1 MSQQINL
8 FNPAFEKQKQV
19 LAAATMAQGLLLIL
33 LMGVGL
39 AWYGARQVAM
49 LERAAAQSKAQL
61 AVREARRTKVL
72 ANYPVR
78 AKDPAIGHA
87 LAQAEAERSALLAA
101 QKALQGGSLGNTQ
114 GYSAYFRAF
123 ANRKVD
129 GLWLTGASIVG
140 ADSQIGLQGRALQA
154 ALVPAYI
161 NALGKDP
168 VLRGKTFARLDIA
181 ASVPKM
187 PATAGQPTA
196 APVAPSAPLSSLPAL
211 AGLPPEVLQAL
222 GASGSKASATAS
234 PAAAPVPVP
243 VPAPVPAA
251 PAARPLPLS
260 YVEFDLQSTAVS
272 VEAGA
277 STP

>member
-8 FNPAFEKQKQV
+8 FNPAFEKQKQA

-33 LMGVGL
+33 LMGAGL
-39 AWYGARQVAM
+39 AWYGTRQVTV

-72 ANYPVR
+72 ADYPVR

-129 GLWLTGASIVG
+129 GLWLTGVSIAG

-187 PATAGQPTA
+187 PATTAQPAA

-211 AGLPPEVLQAL
+211 AGLPPDVLQAL
-222 GASGSKASATAS
+222 GASGSKAIATAS
-234 PAAAPVPVP
+234 PAAVPVPVP
-243 VPAPVPAA
+243 VPVPAA
-251 PAARPLPLS
+251 PAARQLPLS
-260 YVEFDLQSTAVS
+260 YVEFDLQSTAAS
-272 VEAGA
+272 VETGA
-277 STP
+277 SAP